1 MYTQMNDIASIIITQ
16 ARTWLGTP
24 FHHQARL
31 KGVGCDCLGLVVG
44 VVDELGLK
52 DKHGQLLCWYDE
64 IAYSKEPDGAYLTQK
79 LTDLLEE
86 VQVTQAGDLA
96 LFAVRDNPQHLA
108 IITDYP
114 CAGVGRAV
122 SAKEIGGL
130 GMIHA
135 YAPARR
141 VVEHRL
147 DDDWNSRLVKLF
159 RWQLD

>member
-1 MYTQMNDIASIIITQ
+1 MKNKQEQIVNH

-52 DKHGQLLCWYDE
+52 DKNGQLLAGYDE

-86 VQVTQAGDLA
+86 VQEPQAGDLA
-96 LFAVRDNPQHLA
+96 LFSVRDNPQHLA
-108 IITDYP
+108 ILTDYE
-114 CAGVGRAV
+114 GW
-122 SAKEIGGL
+122 L

-141 VVEHRL
+141 VVEATGIEPAT
-147 DDDWNSRLVKLF
+147 S
-159 RWQLD
+159 

>member
-1 MYTQMNDIASIIITQ
+1 MKNKQEQIVTQ

-52 DKHGQLLCWYDE
+52 DRNGQLLAAYDE
-64 IAYSKEPDGAYLTQK
+64 IVYSKEPDGAYLTQK

-86 VQVTQAGDLA
+86 VQAAQAGDLA
-96 LFAVRDNPQHLA
+96 LFSVRDNPQHLA
-108 IITDYP
+108 IITDYE
-114 CAGVGRAV
+114 GT
-122 SAKEIGGL
+122 L

-147 DDDWNSRLVKLF
+147 DDDWNSRLVKVF
-159 RWQLD
+159 RWQQ